1 MRPKKKNVEWHEI
14 TCAHCGEKAWVTK
27 RKNRKYCSYKCYREH
42 NDEVKIEN
50 QHKDFEFDEF
60 CKGCGNVIKNM
71 DIIVDAQ
78 KNVWKK

>member
-1 MRPKKKNVEWHEI
+1 M
-14 TCAHCGEKAWVTK
+14 CEKA
-27 RKNRKYCSYKCYREH
+27 
-42 NDEVKIEN
+42 IEN
-50 QHKDFEFDEF
+50 QHKDFKFDEF